1 MAILFRRSV
10 TVGLGQGHLHAHWGF
25 YALALTL
32 IACGTVTGAV
42 SAKHLP
48 PGQAEELQSRIL
60 QAFQEI
66 RGGVDHHALLQPAV
80 AHNLETV
87 GLILLLGLTVLGI
100 PLIAAFLF
108 FRGFVLGFAAGF
120 LLLSRPE
127 DGWFIILLALAPPS
141 LVLLPA
147 LLLSGGMA
155 LAFSLWL
162 VRRRP
167 YRAVPLRRALFMYA
181 LVGAGTLVLGAGA
194 GLIDAYITPGL
205 LGLFLH

>member
-1 MAILFRRSV
+1 MAILFQRGAMGG
-10 TVGLGQGHLHAHWGF
+10 VGQRHLHAHWGL
-25 YALALTL
+25 YALALAL
-32 IACGTVTGAV
+32 IACGTATGAL

-48 PGQAEELQSRIL
+48 AGQAEEMQSRIF
-60 QAFQEI
+60 QAFQGI
-66 RGGVDHHALLQPAV
+66 KGGVDYYALLQPAV
-80 AHNLETV
+80 ARNLETL

-120 LLLSRPE
+120 LLLSRPV

-147 LLLSGGMA
+147 LVLSGGMA

-162 VRRRP
+162 VRGRP
-167 YRAVPLRRALFMYA
+167 YRVVPLRRALFMYA
-181 LVGAGTLVLGAGA
+181 AAGAGTLVLGAGA
-194 GLIDAYITPGL
+194 GLMDAYITPGL
-205 LGLFLH
+205 LRLFLL